1 MLLSPSDMGTARF
14 AGMHG
19 YHPSEPTA
27 DAVLLATVPVDR
39 GVNHITGVHGAVMDD
54 LGVAAPEAAAA

>member
-1 MLLSPSDMGTARF
+1 MGTVRF

-27 DAVLLATVPVDR
+27 DAVLLATAPVGQGDR
-39 GVNHITGVHGAVMDD
+39 SHHRRARRTAGG
-54 LGVAAPEAAAA
+54 LGLATRERAA

>member
-1 MLLSPSDMGTARF
+1 MLLSPSDMGTVRF

-27 DAVLLATVPVDR
+27 DAVLLATGAVDR
-39 GVNHITGVHGAVMDD
+39 AVEHITHVRDVMRED
-54 LGVAAPEAAAA
+54 LGLVQREHVA